1 MHVRTC
7 PDCGEEFRP
16 EIVRCSDCGAELVDH
31 YEDGGPRAETPAEM
45 GPDVAGP
52 ASVEAWASVF
62 TSTSSEALRE
72 AAASLAAAAV
82 RFRASATGVYLQLL
96 VPADDYTRAAQA
108 LAGHDGAVVVTEA
121 AVPEGHEAAAC
132 PACATPVPAGALE
145 CPECQ
150 LVVGGSEAPP
160 VRGGSS
166 DEQ

>member
-16 EIVRCSDCGAELVDH
+16 EIVRCSDCGADLVDQ
-31 YEDGGPRAETPAEM
+31 YEDGETRGEAPADM

-52 ASVEAWASVF
+52 EPVEDWASVF

-82 RFRASATGVYLQLL
+82 RFRAGATGVYLQLR

-121 AVPEGHEAAAC
+121 TVPEGQEAAAC
-132 PACATPVPAGALE
+132 PACATPVPADAME

-150 LVVGGSEAPP
+150 LVVGGDQPP
-160 VRGGSS
+160 PREGSS